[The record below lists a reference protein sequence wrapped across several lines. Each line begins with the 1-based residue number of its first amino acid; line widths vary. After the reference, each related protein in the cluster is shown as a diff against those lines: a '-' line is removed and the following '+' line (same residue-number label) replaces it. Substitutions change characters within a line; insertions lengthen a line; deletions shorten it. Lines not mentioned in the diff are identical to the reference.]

1 MVQGDF
7 WDQNRLMFQLAKKD
21 TGVNN
26 SSHIIR
32 VNKKS
37 ILLPLSND
45 EQNCPLMILI
55 WLREASM

>member
-7 WDQNRLMFQLAKKD
+7 LDQNQLMFQLAKKD

-32 VNKKS
+32 VNNKS
-37 ILLPLSND
+37 ILLPLSMMNR
-45 EQNCPLMILI
+45 IA
-55 WLREASM
+55 R